1 MFKPSLIVTNNVPL
15 TAKKLDVYNFLL
27 QEAFD
32 QLEENYEKNIFLI
45 KLSDVEKIAPMLDTT
60 KKVAEFF
67 KEIMDIPFKFNL
79 IGKDK
84 SVEARVTSH
93 LISGFKENTNRT
105 FEVAL
110 EPFTIEAFRKMIK
123 RQIGMKEV
131 EERIE
136 DGIIIKET
144 KEIELQPYMKAK
156 ITDHLDI
163 TFYPAKVVYEI
174 IKDYKNALIPKIL
187 FTDFKII
194 TQTEDKYKN
203 QYNSMVIK
211 KIEEILNEKEKD
223 LDLKIQIEKSGRI
236 NKWVIITSNWN
247 RIPESFDEYLE
258 KFLEAGKM
266 AKTEKNINMAKRF
279 YKERK

>member
-1 MFKPSLIVTNNVPL
+1 MFKPSLIVTNDVPL

-27 QEAFD
+27 EEAFN
-32 QLEENYEKNIFLI
+32 QLQENYEKNIFLI
-45 KLSDVEKIAPMLDTT
+45 KLSEVEKIAPMLDTT
-60 KKVAEFF
+60 KKIAEFF
-67 KEIMDIPFKFNL
+67 KEIMDEPFTFNI

-84 SVEARVTSH
+84 SIESKVTSH
-93 LISGFKENTNRT
+93 LISGLKENTDRT

-110 EPFTIEAFRKMIK
+110 EPFTIEAMRKMIK
-123 RQIGMKEV
+123 RQLGILETKIEKIEGKEV
-131 EERIE
+131 EVE
-136 DGIIIKET
+136 

-174 IKDYKNALIPKIL
+174 LKDYKNSLIPKIL
-187 FTDFKII
+187 FTDFKTI
-194 TQTEDKYKN
+194 TQTQDKYKN
-203 QYNSMVIK
+203 QYNSMVVK

-223 LDLKIQIEKSGRI
+223 LNLKIEIEKSGRI
-236 NKWVIITSNWN
+236 NKWILITSNWN
-247 RIPESFDEYLE
+247 KIPESFEEYLE

-266 AKTEKNINMAKRF
+266 SKTEKTINMAKRF

>member
-1 MFKPSLIVTNNVPL
+1 MFKPSLIVTNDVPL

-27 QEAFD
+27 EEAFN
-32 QLEENYEKNIFLI
+32 QLQENYEKNIFLI
-45 KLSDVEKIAPMLDTT
+45 KLSEVEKIAPMLDTT
-60 KKVAEFF
+60 KKIAEFF
-67 KEIMDIPFKFNL
+67 KEIMDVPFTFNI

-84 SVEARVTSH
+84 SIESKVTSH
-93 LISGFKENTNRT
+93 LISGLKENTDRT

-110 EPFTIEAFRKMIK
+110 EPFTVEAMRKMIK
-123 RQIGMKEV
+123 RQLGITETKIEKIEGKDTEV
-131 EERIE
+131 E
-136 DGIIIKET
+136 

-174 IKDYKNALIPKIL
+174 LKDYKNSLIPKIL

-194 TQTEDKYKN
+194 TQTQDKYKN

-211 KIEEILNEKEKD
+211 KIEEILNGKEED
-223 LDLKIQIEKSGRI
+223 LNLKIEIEKSGRI
-236 NKWVIITSNWN
+236 NKWVLITSNWN
-247 RIPESFDEYLE
+247 KIPDSFEEYLE